1 MALTFRISNAA
12 AQALLTALGA
22 QLDAGTAAVFRIL
35 SGSAPTNV
43 EDAETG
49 TLLATLTC
57 SATAFS
63 GLSDLN
69 PGARATFAA
78 ITADSSAD
86 NTGTAGYFRALTQT
100 GGTAVAQGGV
110 STSGADMNFN
120 TVAFTAGSTISLS
133 AATIDMPEG

>member
-12 AQALLTALGA
+12 AQAMLTALGS
-22 QLDAGTAAVFRIL
+22 QIDAGTAAVFRIL
-35 SGSAPTNV
+35 SGTAPTNV

-57 SATAFS
+57 SATALS

-78 ITADSSAD
+78 ITSDSSAD
-86 NTGTAGYFRALTQT
+86 ATGTAGYFRLLTQT
-100 GGTAVAQGGV
+100 GGTAVAQGSI